1 MKNLN
6 LFLLL
11 FGFVFTLSSCD
22 ALEKT
27 DRVRSEVITEVKGK
41 NLVYEMWLT
50 GTEKFHYK
58 FMLAGPQDT
67 TQLFETKFQ
76 DPTAAEA
83 VMDIRQTSTGLKI
96 LLDKQIEKQSKTV
109 DGVTY
114 ELEGTK

>member
-1 MKNLN
+1 
-6 LFLLL
+6 LLIS
-11 FGFVFTLSSCD
+11 GFVFTLASCD

-27 DRVRSEVITEVKGK
+27 DRVRSEVITEVKGR

-50 GTEKFHYK
+50 GTEKFHYR

-67 TQLFETKFQ
+67 LQLFDAKFQ
-76 DPTAAEA
+76 DPTASEA
-83 VMDIRQTSTGLKI
+83 IMEIEQTRSGLKI
-96 LLDKQIEKQSKTV
+96 LLDKQIEKQTKTV

>member
-1 MKNLN
+1 MKNLR

-11 FGFVFTLSSCD
+11 SGFVFTLASCD

-58 FMLAGPQDT
+58 FMLTSPQDT
-67 TQLFETKFQ
+67 TQLFEARFQ
-76 DPTAAEA
+76 DPTASEA
-83 VMDIRQTSTGLKI
+83 IMEIRQTRTGLKI
-96 LLDKQIEKQSKTV
+96 LLDKQIEGQTKTV

-114 ELEGTK
+114 ELQGTK

>member
-1 MKNLN
+1 MKNLT

-11 FGFVFTLSSCD
+11 LTFGFLSGCD

-27 DRVRSEVITEVKGK
+27 DRVRSEVITEIKGK
-41 NLVYEMWLT
+41 NLVYEMWVT

-67 TQLFETKFQ
+67 TQLFEARFQ
-76 DPTAAEA
+76 DPTASEA
-83 VMDIRQTSTGLKI
+83 VMEIEQTRAGLKI
-96 LLDKQIEKQSKTV
+96 NLDKQIETQTKTV

-114 ELEGTK
+114 ELVGTK

>member
-6 LFLLL
+6 LLLLL
-11 FGFVFTLSSCD
+11 FAFVCLLSSCD

-27 DRVRSEVITEVKGK
+27 DMVRSEVITEVKGK

-58 FMLAGPQDT
+58 FMLTGPQDT
-67 TQLFETKFQ
+67 TQLFEARFQ
-76 DPTAAEA
+76 DPTASEA
-83 VMDIRQTSTGLKI
+83 IMEIRQTRTGLKI
-96 LLDKQIEKQSKTV
+96 LLDKQIEGQSKTV

-114 ELEGTK
+114 ELQGTK

>member
-1 MKNLN
+1 MKNIR

-11 FGFVFTLSSCD
+11 SGFVFALSSCD
-22 ALEKT
+22 SLEKT

-67 TQLFETKFQ
+67 VQLFEAKFQ
-76 DPTAAEA
+76 DPTASEA
-83 VMDIRQTSTGLKI
+83 VIEIEQTGSGFKI
-96 LLDKQIEKQSKTV
+96 VLDKQIEKQSKTV

>member
-1 MKNLN
+1 MKNLR
-6 LFLLL
+6 LFLVF
-11 FGFVFTLSSCD
+11 FGLAFYFSSCD

-67 TQLFETKFQ
+67 TQLFEAKFQ
-76 DPTAAEA
+76 DPTASEA
-83 VMDIRQTSTGLKI
+83 IMEIEQTNSGLKI
-96 LLDKQIEKQSKTV
+96 VLDKQIEKQTKTV

-114 ELEGTK
+114 ELEGKK